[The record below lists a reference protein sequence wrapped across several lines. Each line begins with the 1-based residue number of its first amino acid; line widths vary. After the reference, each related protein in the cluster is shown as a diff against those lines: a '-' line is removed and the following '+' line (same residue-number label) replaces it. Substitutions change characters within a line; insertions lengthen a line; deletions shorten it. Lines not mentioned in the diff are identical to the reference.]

1 MLIVIAALDR
11 DRGIGRDNAIPW
23 HLPDDLRRFKA
34 LSMGKPVLMG
44 RRTAESIGRALP
56 GRVNLVLSR
65 TGDAPFPGQHVVRSL
80 DEARAAAGGDL
91 VIAGGAEVYELALPY
106 TQIMHLTFVSTTLP
120 DADVRFPDFDAEEWD
135 VTGRETHPADDRH
148 AYPFEW
154 VDYARRPA
162 GSAAPPVIG

>member
-11 DRGIGRDNAIPW
+11 DRGIGRDNAMPW

-65 TGDAPFPGQHVVRSL
+65 AGGAPFAGQHVVRSL

-91 VIAGGAEVYELALPY
+91 VVAGGAAVYALALPY
-106 TQIMHLTFVSTTLP
+106 TQIMHLTSVATTLP
-120 DADVRFPDFDAEEWD
+120 DADTRFPEFDPEEWD
-135 VTGRETHPADDRH
+135 VTGRETHPADARH

-162 GSAAPPVIG
+162 GSAARPVIG